1 MNNLQILGTPQT
13 PTIDFNAENNYFI
26 ISGRSVS
33 ENSDITYWP
42 IVRYL
47 ELYKKEIDQI
57 NKLQNNINGI
67 AATFRFK
74 LVYYNSSSIRY
85 LNTIMKRI
93 EEISENN
100 QVSVIWEVDSD
111 DEYLIEMGETFA
123 ELFDINL
130 QIIVNEIPQRK
141 KITNKFK
148 DVN

>member
-1 MNNLQILGTPQT
+1 
-13 PTIDFNAENNYFI
+13 
-26 ISGRSVS
+26 
-33 ENSDITYWP
+33 
-42 IVRYL
+42 
-47 ELYKKEIDQI
+47 
-57 NKLQNNINGI
+57 
-67 AATFRFK
+67 
-74 LVYYNSSSIRY
+74 
-85 LNTIMKRI
+85 MKRI